1 MTAASE
7 GFQATH
13 QPSPEQLTLPKS
25 LKGRPSFG
33 TRLSNL
39 KVNQKIALSY
49 AFSLGLAILGTATG
63 FLVGNYF
70 HRQAAAPQKEL
81 AQELELLNQLQ
92 ISLLQVRTHQT
103 EFIALLGQPK
113 ALQAEY
119 SEFLQHHASFQQTWN
134 QLRRARSLTA
144 SPDLAATQR
153 LLLRHS
159 RSLDEYVGQVSGLL
173 MPLQS
178 DRSPRL
184 APRKIQQIREQLIG
198 TKDRNLTN
206 QLEDFSNQLVPLIDL
221 VRQKHDEATAAV
233 IRSDAFRNQIVASSM
248 LTSILL
254 AVILATWLSR
264 AIVHPLRATTQI
276 ALQVTQDSNFDLQAP
291 ITTTD
296 EVGILAEALN
306 QLILRVKALLAEQ
319 QAATAQTLIQ
329 SEKMSSLGQMLAG
342 VAHEINNPINFI
354 YGNLAPITDY
364 INGLLEL
371 IHTYEAE
378 LSQASP
384 EAEARIQAKT
394 AEIELDFIEEDLP
407 NLLQSMQMGTERT
420 RQMVLSLRSFSR
432 IDDATAHAVDL
443 HDCINST
450 LLLLNNR
457 IKQGVQISR
466 NYSELPKIEGYAG
479 SLYQVFMNLLSNALD
494 ALDERAKAWNSNPEL
509 EAKAQPQITITTQ
522 CLGTNIQVQIADN
535 GEGISP
541 ENLSKIFDIYFTTK
555 PTGVGTG
562 LGLAIS
568 REIILSKHHGEMSCQ
583 SQVGEGT
590 EFTITLPIEQPQPAA
605 GATLNQSA
613 KMDASSENLPQ
624 TR

>member
-1 MTAASE
+1 MTDASKR
-7 GFQATH
+7 FQTTH
-13 QPSPEQLTLPKS
+13 QPNLEQGTAPTLREGKLS
-25 LKGRPSFG
+25 LQAQLG
-33 TRLSNL
+33 NL
-39 KVNQKIALSY
+39 KVSQKIALSY
-49 AFSLGLAILGTATG
+49 ALSLGLAILGTATG

-70 HRQAAAPQKEL
+70 HRQAAAPQKDL

-92 ISLLQVRTHQT
+92 ICLLKVRTHQT
-103 EFIALLGQPK
+103 EFIALLDQPK

-134 QLRRARSLTA
+134 QLRRTRSLTA

-184 APRKIQQIREQLIG
+184 AARKMQQIREQLIG
-198 TKDRNLTN
+198 TKDRNLTT

-221 VRQKHDEATAAV
+221 VRQKHDQATAAV

-248 LTSILL
+248 LSSVLF

-264 AIVHPLRATTQI
+264 AIVNPLRATTQV
-276 ALQVTQDSNFDLQAP
+276 AQQVTQDSNFDLQAP
-291 ITTTD
+291 VTTTD

-306 QLILRVKALLAEQ
+306 QLILRVKELLAEQ

-371 IHTYEAE
+371 ILSSEAE
-378 LSQASP
+378 LCQASP
-384 EAEARIQAKT
+384 EAQARIQAKT

-457 IKQGVQISR
+457 IKKGVQITSD
-466 NYSELPKIEGYAG
+466 YGELPKIEGYGG

-494 ALDERAKAWNSNPEL
+494 ALDERVKVWNSSPEL
-509 EAKAQPQITITTQ
+509 EAEAQPQITITTQ
-522 CLGTNIQVQIADN
+522 RLGSNIQVQIADN

-568 REIILSKHHGEMSCQ
+568 REIILNKHHGDMICQ

-590 EFTITLPIEQPQPAA
+590 EFTITLPIEQPRPAA
-605 GATLNQSA
+605 GATLNATLSQSA
-613 KMDASSENLPQ
+613 KMDA
-624 TR
+624 

>member
-1 MTAASE
+1 MTDASE
-7 GFQATH
+7 RFQATH
-13 QPSPEQLTLPKS
+13 QPNPEQSTAPTLREGKLS
-25 LKGRPSFG
+25 LQAQLG
-33 TRLSNL
+33 NL
-39 KVNQKIALSY
+39 KVSQKIALSY
-49 AFSLGLAILGTATG
+49 ALSLGLAILGTATG

-92 ISLLQVRTHQT
+92 ICLLKVRTHQT
-103 EFIALLGQPK
+103 EFIALLDQPK

-134 QLRRARSLTA
+134 QLRRTRSLTA

-184 APRKIQQIREQLIG
+184 AARKMQQIREQLIG
-198 TKDRNLTN
+198 TKDRNLTT

-221 VRQKHDEATAAV
+221 VRQKHDQATAAV
-233 IRSDAFRNQIVASSM
+233 IRSDTFRNQIVASSM
-248 LTSILL
+248 LSSVLF

-264 AIVHPLRATTQI
+264 AIVNPLRATTQV
-276 ALQVTQDSNFDLQAP
+276 AQQVTQDSNFDLQAP
-291 ITTTD
+291 VTTTD

-306 QLILRVKALLAEQ
+306 QLILRVKELLAEQ

-371 IHTYEAE
+371 IHSYEAE
-378 LSQASP
+378 LCQASP
-384 EAEARIQAKT
+384 EAQARIQAKT

-457 IKQGVQISR
+457 IKKGVQITSD
-466 NYSELPKIEGYAG
+466 YGELPKIEGYGG

-494 ALDERAKAWNSNPEL
+494 ALDERVKVWNSSPEL
-509 EAKAQPQITITTQ
+509 EAEAQPQITITTQ
-522 CLGTNIQVQIADN
+522 RLGSNIQVQIADN

-568 REIILSKHHGEMSCQ
+568 REIILNKHHGDMICQ

-590 EFTITLPIEQPQPAA
+590 EFTITLPIEQPRPAA
-605 GATLNQSA
+605 GATLNATLSQSA
-613 KMDASSENLPQ
+613 KMDA
-624 TR
+624 

>member
-1 MTAASE
+1 
-7 GFQATH
+7 
-13 QPSPEQLTLPKS
+13 
-25 LKGRPSFG
+25 
-33 TRLSNL
+33 
-39 KVNQKIALSY
+39 
-49 AFSLGLAILGTATG
+49 
-63 FLVGNYF
+63 
-70 HRQAAAPQKEL
+70 
-81 AQELELLNQLQ
+81 
-92 ISLLQVRTHQT
+92 
-103 EFIALLGQPK
+103 
-113 ALQAEY
+113 
-119 SEFLQHHASFQQTWN
+119 
-134 QLRRARSLTA
+134 
-144 SPDLAATQR
+144 
-153 LLLRHS
+153 
-159 RSLDEYVGQVSGLL
+159 

-184 APRKIQQIREQLIG
+184 AARKMQQIREQLIG
-198 TKDRNLTN
+198 TKDRNLTT

-221 VRQKHDEATAAV
+221 VRQKHDQATAAV

-248 LTSILL
+248 LSSVLF

-264 AIVHPLRATTQI
+264 AIVNPLRATTQV
-276 ALQVTQDSNFDLQAP
+276 AQQVTQDSNFDLQAP
-291 ITTTD
+291 VTTTD

-306 QLILRVKALLAEQ
+306 QLILRVKELLAEQ

-371 IHTYEAE
+371 IHSYEAE

-384 EAEARIQAKT
+384 EAQARIQAKT

-457 IKQGVQISR
+457 IKKGVQITSD
-466 NYSELPKIEGYAG
+466 YGELPKIEGYGG

-494 ALDERAKAWNSNPEL
+494 ALDERVKVWNSSPEL
-509 EAKAQPQITITTQ
+509 EAEAQPQITITTQ
-522 CLGTNIQVQIADN
+522 RLGSNIQVQIADN

-568 REIILSKHHGEMSCQ
+568 REIILNKHHGDMICQ

-590 EFTITLPIEQPQPAA
+590 EFTITLPIEQPRPAA
-605 GATLNQSA
+605 GATLNATLSQSA
-613 KMDASSENLPQ
+613 KMDA
-624 TR
+624 

>member
-1 MTAASE
+1 MTDASE
-7 GFQATH
+7 RFQATH
-13 QPSPEQLTLPKS
+13 QPNPEQSTAPTLREGKLS
-25 LKGRPSFG
+25 LQAQLG
-33 TRLSNL
+33 NL
-39 KVNQKIALSY
+39 KVSQKIALSY
-49 AFSLGLAILGTATG
+49 ALSLGLAILGTATG

-70 HRQAAAPQKEL
+70 HRQAAAPPKEL

-92 ISLLQVRTHQT
+92 ICLLKVRTHQT
-103 EFIALLGQPK
+103 EFIALLDQPK

-134 QLRRARSLTA
+134 QLRRTRSLTA

-184 APRKIQQIREQLIG
+184 AARKMQQIREQLIG
-198 TKDRNLTN
+198 TKDRNLTT

-221 VRQKHDEATAAV
+221 VRQKHDQATAAV
-233 IRSDAFRNQIVASSM
+233 IRSDTFRNQIVASSM
-248 LTSILL
+248 LSSVLF

-264 AIVHPLRATTQI
+264 AIVNPLRATTQV
-276 ALQVTQDSNFDLQAP
+276 AQQVTQDSNFDLQAP
-291 ITTTD
+291 VTTTD

-306 QLILRVKALLAEQ
+306 QLILRVKELLAEQ

-371 IHTYEAE
+371 IHSYEAE
-378 LSQASP
+378 LCQASP
-384 EAEARIQAKT
+384 EAQARIQAKT

-457 IKQGVQISR
+457 IKKGVQITSD
-466 NYSELPKIEGYAG
+466 YGELPKIEGYGG

-494 ALDERAKAWNSNPEL
+494 ALDERVKVWNSSPEL
-509 EAKAQPQITITTQ
+509 EAEAQPQITITTQ
-522 CLGTNIQVQIADN
+522 RLGSNIQVQIADN

-568 REIILSKHHGEMSCQ
+568 REIILNKHHGDMICQ

-590 EFTITLPIEQPQPAA
+590 EFTITLPIEQPRPAA
-605 GATLNQSA
+605 GATLNATLSQSA
-613 KMDASSENLPQ
+613 KMDA
-624 TR
+624 

>member
-1 MTAASE
+1 MTDASKR
-7 GFQATH
+7 FQTTH
-13 QPSPEQLTLPKS
+13 QPNLEQGTAPTLREGKLS
-25 LKGRPSFG
+25 LQAQLG
-33 TRLSNL
+33 NL
-39 KVNQKIALSY
+39 KVSQKIALSY
-49 AFSLGLAILGTATG
+49 ALSLGLAILGTATG

-70 HRQAAAPQKEL
+70 HRQAAAPQKDL

-92 ISLLQVRTHQT
+92 ICLLKVRTHQT
-103 EFIALLGQPK
+103 EFIALLDQPK

-134 QLRRARSLTA
+134 QLRRTRSLTA

-184 APRKIQQIREQLIG
+184 AARKMQQIREQLIG
-198 TKDRNLTN
+198 TKDRNLTT

-221 VRQKHDEATAAV
+221 VRQKHDQATAAV

-248 LTSILL
+248 LSSVLF

-264 AIVHPLRATTQI
+264 AIVNPLRATTQV
-276 ALQVTQDSNFDLQAP
+276 AQQVTQDSNFDLQAP
-291 ITTTD
+291 VTTTD

-306 QLILRVKALLAEQ
+306 QLILRVKELLAEQ

-371 IHTYEAE
+371 IHSYEAE

-384 EAEARIQAKT
+384 EAQARIQAKT

-457 IKQGVQISR
+457 IKKGVQITSD
-466 NYSELPKIEGYAG
+466 YGELPKIEGYGG

-494 ALDERAKAWNSNPEL
+494 ALDERVKVWNSSPEL
-509 EAKAQPQITITTQ
+509 EAEAQPQITITTQ
-522 CLGTNIQVQIADN
+522 RLGSNIQVQIADN

-568 REIILSKHHGEMSCQ
+568 REIILNKHHGDMICQ

-590 EFTITLPIEQPQPAA
+590 EFTITLPIEQPRPAA
-605 GATLNQSA
+605 GATLNATLSQSA
-613 KMDASSENLPQ
+613 KMDA
-624 TR
+624 